1 MTESTSEQSLSPVL
15 SQYSNMKIQ
24 KNSTEINKSKIRQM
38 LYYRY
43 SLRVMINNNYSV
55 ILLKNL
61 CIIFKVSLSLL
72 GITDNSHIVFIRKTL
87 LVPG

>member
-15 SQYSNMKIQ
+15 SQYSNLKIQ

-43 SLRVMINNNYSV
+43 SLYVMINNNYSV
-55 ILLKNL
+55 ILLTDL
-61 CIIFKVSLSLL
+61 CIIFTVSLSFL
-72 GITDNSHIVFIRKTL
+72 GITDNSHIVFI
-87 LVPG
+87 G